1 MDTLM
6 IFACSIVWIL
16 VTMIFRIFTPLTLRI
31 ELLVLWVFTFLA
43 YLCIVFYIP
52 YKKKLDTDV
61 LDAKQHY
68 FDNKDKLDPIY
79 ADQLK
84 RKWEDDMVI
93 RNKYYIT
100 MFIIWCYVHIPF
112 YAIYLLY
119 PTTNQVTLDNY
130 MILSGGTLVLT
141 SVIALFLWAGYTFGV
156 LNVVTMVAAVI
167 TAMIAGIFFARKYSS
182 VLWNI
187 TTFRVCVSLL
197 YIALYIVGALV
208 GGIMSMVYVL
218 LYIVIIVCVM
228 AILFMILVFMQKHTY
243 LSLIIGTVMIG
254 IPFMFGGV
262 VFLYILATLMTLYL
276 VTSSKEKLQLAV
288 KDPLGLGTIV
298 SAWFRPNV
306 KP

>member
-1 MDTLM
+1 MDRMDTLM
-6 IFACSIVWIL
+6 ILACSIVWIL

-31 ELLVLWVFTFLA
+31 ELLMLWVFTFLA

-61 LDAKQHY
+61 LDAKQSY

-84 RKWEDDMVI
+84 RKWTDDMVI

-100 MFIIWCYVHIPF
+100 MFIIWCYVPIPF

-119 PTTNQVTLDNY
+119 PTTNQFTLDHY
-130 MILSGGTLVLT
+130 VPIAAAILVLASMITLVVWGIYTVGALNMIAVII
-141 SVIALFLWAGYTFGV
+141 SVI
-156 LNVVTMVAAVI
+156 MAVF
-167 TAMIAGIFFARKYSS
+167 AGIFLYNS
-182 VLWNI
+182 VSWNI
-187 TTFRVCVSLL
+187 TTFRVCVALL
-197 YIALYIVGALV
+197 YIILYIVGALV
-208 GGIMSMVYVL
+208 GGIMPMLYVL

-228 AILFMILVFMQKHTY
+228 AILFMILVFMKKHTY
-243 LSLIIGTVMIG
+243 LSLIIVMAMLI

-262 VFLYILATLMTLYL
+262 VFLYTLATVIALWLL
-276 VTSSKEKLQLAV
+276 TSSKEKLQLAV
-288 KDPLGLGTIV
+288 KDPLGWGTIV
-298 SAWFRPNV
+298 SAWSRPNV